1 MRVRAMRPLETLAV
15 ISRVSLCCLCLATG
29 LVRAWR
35 FLGGSHRIAKMRYA
49 LLLPFA
55 MVHISFGLALYSSA
69 ADAKKVGASSP
80 PSWLTMSAGCC
91 Q

>member
-1 MRVRAMRPLETLAV
+1 LVVT
-15 ISRVSLCCLCLATG
+15 SRVSLCCFCSVAG

-35 FLGGSHRIAKMRYA
+35 YLGGSHRIAKMRYA

-69 ADAKKVGASSP
+69 ADAKKVGVKNPPDGSP
-80 PSWLTMSAGCC
+80 PALAAANDALVRL
-91 Q
+91 